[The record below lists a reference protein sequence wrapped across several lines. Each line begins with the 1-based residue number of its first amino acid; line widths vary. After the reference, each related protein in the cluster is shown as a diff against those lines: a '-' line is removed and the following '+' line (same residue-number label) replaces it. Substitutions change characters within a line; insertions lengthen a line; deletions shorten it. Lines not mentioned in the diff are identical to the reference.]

1 MNQAKIVE
9 CDIKVIDNYLLLANL
24 LLLLLLSFFSRSI
37 PITNTVKL
45 PPLPIT
51 ITPSLLFIGIYG
63 KLEKE
68 FLNSRGSALV
78 CLSAN
83 RPNIL

>member
-9 CDIKVIDNYLLLANL
+9 CDIKVIDIYLLLANL

-51 ITPSLLFIGIYG
+51 ITYYYYPIPAVYWNLWKTRKGVPELPRLCFSLF
-63 KLEKE
+63 E
-68 FLNSRGSALV
+68 
-78 CLSAN
+78 C
-83 RPNIL
+83 